1 MANAIR
7 IKRRASGNAGAP
19 SSLQNAELAF
29 NEVDDVL
36 YYGKGTGGAGGTATT
51 VEAIGGKG
59 AFVAA
64 TGNQSVS
71 GVKTFNSSPLVPT
84 AATSSNDTTAASTAF
99 VKSLGYLSGNQTI
112 TFSGDAT
119 GSGATSV
126 SLTLANSGVTAGTY
140 RSVTVDVKGR
150 VTAGTNPTTLAGY
163 GITDSI
169 VNAVSATA
177 PLQSSTVGGTATVSF
192 ANQTAN
198 QVLAAPDGTS
208 GSPTFRVLAATDI
221 PSLSASKISNFDTQV
236 RISRLDQMAVPTAS
250 VSLNSQKITNL
261 ATPTASTDAAT
272 KGFVEGLGYITGN
285 QTITFSGDASGS
297 GTTSVTL
304 TLANSG
310 IAAGT
315 YQSVTVDA
323 KGRVTAGTNP
333 TTLAGYGITDTIVN
347 AVAATAPLQSSTSTG
362 TATISFASQTA
373 NQVLA
378 APNGSSGSPTFRTLA
393 AADIPT
399 LTATKVS
406 DFDTQV
412 RTSRLDQFAAPTA
425 SVSLNSQKITNL
437 ATPTADTDAATK
449 AYVDSSRAGLDPKD
463 SVKVAT
469 TANITL
475 SGTQTIDGVAVS
487 VGDRVLV
494 KNQSTASENGIYV
507 VAAST
512 WTRATDFDSNTEVT
526 SGAFT
531 FVESGTVN
539 ADSGWV
545 LATDGS
551 ITVGTTALS
560 FTQFSGAGSIT
571 AGIGLTKTGSTLDV
585 NLAASGG
592 LEVSSN
598 AIQLKSSVAGNG
610 LTISSGVLA
619 VGGTADRITVSAD
632 AVDIAASYVGQNTIT
647 TLGTVTTG
655 TWNATTIAVS
665 RGGTGATTLTGIL
678 KGNGTSAF
686 TAAVDG
692 TDYLSPNATIDGG
705 TF

>member
-208 GSPTFRVLAATDI
+208 GSPTFRALAATDI

-236 RISRLDQMAVPTAS
+236 RTSRLDQMAVPTAS